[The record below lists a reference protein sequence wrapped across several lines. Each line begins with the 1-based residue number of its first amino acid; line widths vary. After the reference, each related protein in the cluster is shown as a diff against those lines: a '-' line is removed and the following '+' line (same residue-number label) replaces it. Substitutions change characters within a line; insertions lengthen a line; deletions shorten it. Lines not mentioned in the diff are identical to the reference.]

1 MMDDLKEDKR
11 ERIVRWWKGLSR
23 RAKIAGVSASL
34 CLIGSPFA
42 PSIFGPTWN
51 LIQNVRICL
60 WCNYIS
66 GNGEHS
72 SAVSSPQNNNIQ
84 DSGGNRYLDLDKNPE
99 QICLSS
105 DVPVPCD
112 TSHNGEMIVNAS
124 SCDPGVLVN
133 YLGGIVSVDTPM
145 SGISYEST
153 PKGCRVK
160 FPFYLEESVDGKWQD
175 ASRQLP
181 ELRSCFNPDRADQFV
196 SCGEPHTGEV
206 VYHQPDGDSAHL
218 LCDAKAVDYMKTE
231 KRKWED
237 ILETKGIEDN
247 GSWIC
252 VAETRNDN
260 LLDGT
265 LRSLGTQKIKT
276 KPR

>member
-1 MMDDLKEDKR
+1 MMSGDNAGRKETLFSKFVKLVAAHKILFSLGGLTFS
-11 ERIVRWWKGLSR
+11 IVAVTVNLLGDHNQFCLFCHNTTENKETSWATSR
-23 RAKIAGVSASL
+23 SYDNNATNIRDNK
-34 CLIGSPFA
+34 
-42 PSIFGPTWN
+42 
-51 LIQNVRICL
+51 
-60 WCNYIS
+60 
-66 GNGEHS
+66 
-72 SAVSSPQNNNIQ
+72 PQEPRQ
-84 DSGGNRYLDLDKNPE
+84 DSG

-124 SCDPGVLVN
+124 SCGPGVLVN
-133 YLGGIVSVDTPM
+133 YLGGIVKVDTPTP
-145 SGISYEST
+145 GISYEST
-153 PKGCRVK
+153 PDGCRVK
-160 FPFYLEESVDGKWQD
+160 FPFSLEESVDGKWQD

-206 VYHQPDGDSAHL
+206 VYHQPDGDSTHL
-218 LCDAKAVDYMKTE
+218 SCDAKAVDYMKTE
-231 KRKWED
+231 KGKWED
-237 ILETKGIEDN
+237 TLETKGIEDN

-252 VAETRNDN
+252 VAKTRNDN